1 MNQLYYHWLA
11 SVLSKEKLKSHSFSF
26 DKPATMIIKYT
37 TDPINAQET
46 IHLTLVFEIGVRL
59 CRHTHRERN
68 REYKRERA

>member
-59 CRHTHRERN
+59 CVCLRERN